1 MNTRLQ
7 SILICLLVLISCL
20 CCWQCSRNRDLKSGL
35 ELSSHNL
42 RAVQDTLSLVLLE
55 NESLLGSRLSTI
67 LEKEQALQALEIS
80 KTEYKELEKKL
91 GSNIER
97 ISRVETKIVR
107 DTVWLEP
114 SVKTDTLIIYRLID
128 PYMRAQ
134 LSYLRDSES
143 LRLDSLSI
151 PLDLTIGYTSDY
163 RFFVNSSNPYLQINN
178 IKSSLIADESPVTKR
193 HSLRSRLSFGI
204 GAGPGLYYSLT
215 GKGIDI
221 GLGVSVGI
229 NLKF

>member
-1 MNTRLQ
+1 MNTRIQ
-7 SILICLLVLISCL
+7 SILICLLVLIGCL
-20 CCWQCSRNRDLKSGL
+20 CCWQCSRNRDLESEL
-35 ELSSHNL
+35 ELSTHNL
-42 RAVQDTLSLVLLE
+42 RATQDTLSLVALE

-80 KTEYKELEKKL
+80 KAEYKELEKKL
-91 GSNIER
+91 DSKIER

-114 SVKTDTLIIYRLID
+114 TIKTDTLIIYRLVD

-178 IKSSLIADESPVTKR
+178 IKSSLIAEETPVTKR
-193 HSLRSRLSFGI
+193 RSLRSRLSLGV
-204 GAGPGLYYSLT
+204 GVGPGLYYSLT
-215 GKGIDI
+215 GNGIDI
-221 GLGVSVGI
+221 GLGATIGV